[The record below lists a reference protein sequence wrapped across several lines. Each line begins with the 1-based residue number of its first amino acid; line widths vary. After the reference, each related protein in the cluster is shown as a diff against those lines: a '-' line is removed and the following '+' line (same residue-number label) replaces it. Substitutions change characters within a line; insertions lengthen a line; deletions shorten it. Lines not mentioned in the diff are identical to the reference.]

1 MFRGVSKQCKQL
13 AVLITALPSK
23 AFHLTLGLKFS
34 RIVSSG
40 VNQSALRTV
49 PTNGRFCFV
58 LFVCLLV
65 CFFSENDYAIRHR
78 RSYQGLLKSKK
89 KTRGNRAFFSVKCTL
104 KWRDKC

>member
-34 RIVSSG
+34 RIVSNG

-49 PTNGRFCFV
+49 PTNGEYI
-58 LFVCLLV
+58 
-65 CFFSENDYAIRHR
+65 FFQKMTMPCHR

-89 KTRGNRAFFSVKCTL
+89 KTRGNHAFFRVKYTL
-104 KWRDKC
+104 IWEDKC